1 MNRLTERFSNGQ
13 AAVYGC
19 GSNCK
24 YDYKYCNNHLE
35 DCPTI
40 NEIYEKLA
48 KYEDT
53 GFEPDEIEKLHKSCA
68 LEVGQDVYVLTQYSS
83 HRDYE
88 VIKCRINRKTV
99 KRRNTFSV
107 SGHYANGNYYNGTFV
122 ENSIGR
128 NVFVSEEEA
137 NVKCNELNAKRC

>member
-1 MNRLTERFSNGQ
+1 MDRLTKHWGDNYV
-13 AAVYGC
+13 ATKL
-19 GSNCK
+19 N
-24 YDYKYCNNHLE
+24 YDFLWEMPKE
-35 DCPTI
+35 DFEHFE
-40 NEIYEKLA
+40 EIIKKLA

-53 GFEPDEIEKLHKSCA
+53 GFEPEEIEKLHKSCA

-83 HRDYE
+83 RRDYE

-128 NVFVSEEEA
+128 NVFVSEEDA
-137 NVKCNELNAKRC
+137 NKRCCELNAKRC